1 MGSGGGLRSPPT
13 THVHPA
19 HREAGAR
26 QPWRWASSCRRRAA
40 RCCSRGSASRP
51 TTPCGSPRSS
61 PRSGCPADLWG
72 AQGASAPGER
82 NSPPGLGALPRASR
96 FPGSLSLLRCPA
108 LRFGSPASSPGLT
121 WSSTPLP
128 WPGCWRAEG
137 PMPVA
142 EGVHGDEIQSTSQ
155 AQCPQERASFVVQTT
170 CCTDHWHPIRSGCNS
185 AGLQ

>member
-1 MGSGGGLRSPPT
+1 MGSGCSLRSPPP

-26 QPWRWASSCRRRAA
+26 QTWRWASSCRRKAA

-72 AQGASAPGER
+72 AQGASAPEER
-82 NSPPGLGALPRASR
+82 NSPPGPGALPQASR
-96 FPGSLSLLRCPA
+96 FPGSPSLLRCPA

-121 WSSTPLP
+121 WSSTLCPGQAAGVLRAPRP
-128 WPGCWRAEG
+128 WLKGCVGMKPSPPPR
-137 PMPVA
+137 P
-142 EGVHGDEIQSTSQ
+142 
-155 AQCPQERASFVVQTT
+155 
-170 CCTDHWHPIRSGCNS
+170 S
-185 AGLQ
+185 APRKGHHL